1 MNVTAGAAGAVHGR
15 CINNG
20 LHHAASNREPIMT
33 NLFTTVRNVSVVL
46 AVAASLCAVTST
58 SSFAYSEE
66 ARAQCTGDAF
76 RLCSSEIPNIS
87 KITAC
92 MVKNRSNLSVGCRS
106 VMDRE
111 AAAHKSKV
119 AAQ

>member
-1 MNVTAGAAGAVHGR
+1 
-15 CINNG
+15 
-20 LHHAASNREPIMT
+20 MT
-33 NLFTTVRNVSVVL
+33 NFFMNTVRNVTVVL
-46 AVAASLCAVTST
+46 AVAASLSAVTST
-58 SSFAYSEE
+58 SSYAYSEE

-92 MVKNRSNLSVGCRS
+92 MVKNRSSLSAGCRA
-106 VMDRE
+106 VMDRGFAE
-111 AAAHKSKV
+111 QKAKV

>member
-1 MNVTAGAAGAVHGR
+1 MTTFFLNTA
-15 CINNG
+15 
-20 LHHAASNREPIMT
+20 
-33 NLFTTVRNVSVVL
+33 RNVSVVL
-46 AVAASLCAVTST
+46 AVAASLTAVTST

-92 MVKNRSNLSVGCRS
+92 MVKNKSSLSAGCRA
-106 VMDRE
+106 VMDRQ
-111 AAAHKSKV
+111 AAESKSKV

>member
-1 MNVTAGAAGAVHGR
+1 MTSFFMN
-15 CINNG
+15 
-20 LHHAASNREPIMT
+20 
-33 NLFTTVRNVSVVL
+33 TVRNVSVVL
-46 AVAASLCAVTST
+46 AVAASLTAVTST

-92 MVKNRSNLSVGCRS
+92 MVKNRSNLSAGCRS

-111 AAAHKSKV
+111 AAAKKSTV